1 MVKLF
6 RLTSVIAVMAAT
18 VIWSVGISQADT
30 FRLKIG
36 SGQPMKP
43 LEPIFMAHQYFVPK
57 VIERVKKETKHQVK
71 FTELYNTVAGPFD
84 TFEAIEKG
92 LFDIGLWCACF
103 EPDKGVHMAFHYFVP
118 FVTDDPKT
126 QLAITK
132 KTLKEFPEWTDSLK
146 KYNQVWLGAGTFST
160 YGLGTKFKWSKMSD
174 LKGHK
179 IAGAGPNLPWLKL
192 SGATAVQTS
201 LNEAYNS
208 LNSGVYEGLVIF
220 PTAWYGFKLHEPA
233 KVYTIVG
240 WGATSLYQMTA
251 NQKSLAKL
259 PPDVQKIIREEGN
272 NWMDQVAEE
281 STRRYGKSLESL
293 KKAGTTIQ
301 ELSFDERKKM
311 AMALEGW
318 SNEKAKEFD
327 KKGLPAS
334 KLFKRYL
341 EIAEESGIKLPH
353 KYDIK

>member
-1 MVKLF
+1 MGLMVTLMA
-6 RLTSVIAVMAAT
+6 LSVWVFSTA
-18 VIWSVGISQADT
+18 QADT
-30 FRLKIG
+30 FRIKIG

-43 LEPIFMAHQYFVPK
+43 LEPIFMADSYFVPT
-57 VIERVKKETKHQVK
+57 VTERVKKETGHDIK
-71 FTELYNTVAGPFD
+71 FTKLWNTVSGPFD
-84 TFEAIEKG
+84 VLEGVEKG

-103 EPDKGVHMAFHYFVP
+103 EPDKGVHLAFHYFVP

-132 KTLKEFPEWTDSLK
+132 KTLKEFPEWTKSLD
-146 KYNQVWLGAGTFST
+146 KYNQTWLGAGTFST

-174 LKGHK
+174 LKGRK

-220 PTAWYGFKLHEPA
+220 PTAWFGFKLHEPA

-240 WGATSLYQMTA
+240 WGATSLYQMTM
-251 NQKSLAKL
+251 NNNTLNKL
-259 PPDVQKIIREEGN
+259 PADVQKIFKEVADS
-272 NWMDQVAEE
+272 WMDKTAEE
-281 STRRYGKSLESL
+281 STKRYGASLENL
-293 KKAGTTIQ
+293 KKAGSTIQ
-301 ELSFDERKKM
+301 ELAFEERTKM
-311 AMALEGW
+311 AMALDGW
-318 SNEKAKEFD
+318 ANEKAKEFD
-327 KKGLPAS
+327 AKGLPAS

-341 EIAEESGIKLPH
+341 EIAEEMGVKIPH
-353 KYDIK
+353 KYNIK